1 MSNSP
6 LTQIRDDKSARSPI
20 PKAMIHKRILS
31 VAERDP
37 NATVGELSRSVSG
50 ARPDLVERVLEEY
63 GDPGDRG
70 TETERGGVAVDA
82 AGETDGIETL
92 DSPVVDAERS
102 GSRTDAERADP
113 EADAAATTATAE
125 VEDEQERELSAEQY
139 EILAAIREHPNATQR
154 DLADLVGVSCA
165 TINRR
170 VNSIEGFEWDE
181 RAAFATSALDGEKR
195 RRSDGTQDGA
205 GSPLPGAGDQSEAG
219 SVERQERDGFQTAGT
234 GEIGESLFGD
244 VELTHK
250 VVHACMASDR
260 ITEAEEMKIL
270 RAVLECR

>member
-6 LTQIRDDKSARSPI
+6 LTQIRDGRSTRSPV

-37 NATVGELSRSVSG
+37 NATVGELSKSVSG
-50 ARPDLVERVLEEY
+50 ARPDIVARVLEEY

-70 TETERGGVAVDA
+70 NETERGSA
-82 AGETDGIETL
+82 AAETAQETDSAGTTE
-92 DSPVVDAERS
+92 SSVVDANQ
-102 GSRTDAERADP
+102 
-113 EADAAATTATAE
+113 ADAGTDTDTATAPAE
-125 VEDEQERELSAEQY
+125 VEAEQDQTLSAEQY
-139 EILAAIREHPNATQR
+139 EILAAIRDHPNATQR

-170 VNSIEGFEWDE
+170 VNSIEGFDWDE
-181 RAAFATSALDGEKR
+181 RAAFATAALDGEER
-195 RRSDGTQDGA
+195 RRRDGTPDD
-205 GSPLPGAGDQSEAG
+205 SEPPLPGSEDAPEAG
-219 SVERQERDGFQTAGT
+219 SIERRDDNGAQTDT
-234 GEIGESLFGD
+234 GETGGSLFGD

-270 RAVLECR
+270 RAALECR